1 MNERKTGF
9 DIRPL
14 TDRCELEELLIH
26 RWVEGSLVILGKAVR
41 PSDVEALAAY
51 REDRLAG
58 IATWYIRDGFLHLL
72 TLNNITAHHGIGVAL
87 FEGMVSMARERGFR
101 ILRTMI
107 GNDNVDALRFYQR
120 RGFRLIALYAGSV
133 DRSRLIKP
141 SIPRLG
147 AHGIPFRD
155 ELELELEL

>member
-1 MNERKTGF
+1 MNESDTGF
-9 DIRPL
+9 EIRPL
-14 TDRCELEELLIH
+14 TERCQIEELLIH
-26 RWVEGSLVILGKAVR
+26 RWIEGSLVILGKTVR
-41 PSDVEALAAY
+41 PADVEALAAY
-51 REDRLAG
+51 RDGRLAG
-58 IATWYIRDGFLHLL
+58 IATWHMRDGFLYLL
-72 TLNNITAHHGIGVAL
+72 TLNNITSHHGIGVAL
-87 FEGMVSMARERGFR
+87 FDGMVALARERGFR

-141 SIPRLG
+141 SIPRVG

-155 ELELELEL
+155 ELELELEI